1 MRSVFKKAAAAVL
14 AVVLAASLCGC
25 DRGYIMTVDGMDIRN
40 GIYLSF
46 LKSAYT
52 SATDKVEE
60 QKSDDDDSE
69 SDDKTS
75 AVPVTDE
82 QIDGKTGS
90 QWIKDETLRNVR
102 MFVAIQRQ
110 CDRFG
115 LTLTE
120 EDIREINSEINEMWD
135 DENNYLQYLYGFKT
149 MGEYY
154 ESQGIGQE
162 SMRELYR
169 VNKLQDKLFMY
180 YYGKGG
186 ELEVSESEI
195 NEYMKENYAVVKVQG
210 FSYTDASG
218 KKLESDADKKAVKD
232 EAQKYADRINNG
244 EKPADIFYEY
254 TLAYAQRSVEAAAET
269 EYKEDNEKG
278 LTKEEWIKEQVEA
291 LGIKKAESE
300 DDMDIFLSKESTNF
314 DKDTLEYIFGAAS
327 DGKATLFDTEN
338 GVYLIIK
345 EDITTKTKWKEDNNE
360 NILND
365 IKSDDFRNMIDL
377 VGQNYEVVIDDES
390 LINKKY
396 SPETLNA

>member
-25 DRGYIMTVDGMDIRN
+25 YRGYIMTVDGMDIRN

-60 QKSDDDDSE
+60 QKSDDDASE

-135 DENNYLQYLYGFKT
+135 DEDNYLQYLYGFKT

-169 VNKLQDKLFMY
+169 VNKLQDKLFMH

-186 ELEVSESEI
+186 ELEVSESDI
-195 NEYMKENYAVVKVQG
+195 NEYMKENYAAVKVQG

-278 LTKEEWIKEQVEA
+278 LTKEEWIKEQIEA
-291 LGIKKAESE
+291 LGIKKPESE

-365 IKSDDFRNMIDL
+365 IKSDDFRNMMDL